1 MKKLYSA
8 LYAVLLI
15 CVIGTVIFLILS
27 PDRIPVHY
35 NFAGEVDRIGSKY
48 ENLIW
53 PGFAIG
59 MGVFFLLMARIPR
72 KKGEKTN
79 EKVLMIAGVCTLV
92 FFTLLGFYFMLKAL
106 RYDPQA
112 ASQVSY
118 DDVNR
123 FVSIDIGA
131 LLVVLGNIMPKMRRN
146 AMFGL
151 RTKWSMAN
159 DNVWQ
164 KSQRFGGITSVIA
177 GFIMIILA
185 LFVPG
190 IWNVVMMTIVI
201 VIWLILCIVAS
212 HRYYLE
218 DQDKKDNM

>member
-59 MGVFFLLMARIPR
+59 LGVFFLLMARIPR

-79 EKVLMIAGVCTLV
+79 EKVLMIAGICTLI

-106 RYDPQA
+106 RYDPKA
-112 ASQVSY
+112 ASLVSY

-123 FVSIDIGA
+123 FVSIGIGA

-146 AMFGL
+146 SLFGL
-151 RTKWSMAN
+151 RTKWSMSN

-164 KSQRFGGITSVIA
+164 KSQRFGGIASVIA
-177 GFIMIILA
+177 GFFMIILA

-190 IWNVVMMTIVI
+190 IWNILVMTIAI

>member
-1 MKKLYSA
+1 MKKLYSV
-8 LYAVLLI
+8 LLAVLLI
-15 CVIGTVIFLILS
+15 CVIGTVVFLILS
-27 PDRIPVHY
+27 PDQIPVHY
-35 NFAGEVDRIGSKY
+35 NFAGEVDRMGSKY

-53 PGFAIG
+53 PSFAVG

-72 KKGEKTN
+72 KKCERTN
-79 EKVLMIAGVCTLV
+79 EKVLMIAGVCTLI

-112 ASQVSY
+112 APQVSY

-123 FVSIDIGA
+123 FVSIGIGA

-146 AMFGL
+146 SLFGL

-164 KSQRFGGITSVIA
+164 KSQRFGGISSVIA

-185 LFVPG
+185 LFIPG
-190 IWNVVMMTIVI
+190 IWNVLAMTIVV

-212 HRYYLE
+212 HRFYLE
-218 DQDKKDNM
+218 DQDR

>member
-15 CVIGTVIFLILS
+15 CVIGTVVFLILS

-35 NFAGEVDRIGSKY
+35 NFAGKVDRIGSKY

-53 PGFAIG
+53 PGFAVG

-79 EKVLMIAGVCTLV
+79 EKVLMIAGVCTLI
-92 FFTLLGFYFMLKAL
+92 FFTLLGFYFMQKAL

-112 ASQVSY
+112 APQVSF
-118 DDVNR
+118 DDLNR
-123 FVSIDIGA
+123 FVSVGIGA

-146 AMFGL
+146 ALFGL
-151 RTKWSMAN
+151 RTKWSMEN

-177 GFIMIILA
+177 GFTMIILA
-185 LFVPG
+185 LLIPG
-190 IWNVVMMTIVI
+190 IWNVLVMTIVI
-201 VIWLILCIVAS
+201 VVWLILCIVAS
-212 HRYYLE
+212 HRFYVE
-218 DQDKKDNM
+218 DQDR

>member
-1 MKKLYSA
+1 MKKLYSI

-35 NFAGEVDRIGSKY
+35 NFVGEVDRIGSKY

-123 FVSIDIGA
+123 FVSIGIGA

-164 KSQRFGGITSVIA
+164 KSQRFGGIASVMA

-190 IWNVVMMTIVI
+190 IWNIVMMTIVI

-212 HRYYLE
+212 HRYYMA
-218 DQDKKDNM
+218 DQEK